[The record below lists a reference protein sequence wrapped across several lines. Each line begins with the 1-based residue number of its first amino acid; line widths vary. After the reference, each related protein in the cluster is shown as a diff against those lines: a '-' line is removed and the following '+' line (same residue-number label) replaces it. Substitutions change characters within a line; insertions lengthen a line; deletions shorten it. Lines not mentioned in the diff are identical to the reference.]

1 MYIHFL
7 EFGFT
12 HLIKMNCY
20 VNINANFVS
29 TSFCTLKNNNNG
41 NNNQNTNNNTNETTP
56 SKGKHS
62 TNRPLCKLQ
71 VSSQGSGDNPR
82 LSLFP
87 VHCTDHGFLHL
98 LQMLSV
104 INKKKKGWQISVIM

>member
-1 MYIHFL
+1 M
-7 EFGFT
+7 
-12 HLIKMNCY
+12 
-20 VNINANFVS
+20 A
-29 TSFCTLKNNNNG
+29 
-41 NNNQNTNNNTNETTP
+41 TTTKTQTTILTKQHHQ
-56 SKGKHS
+56 KGKHS